1 VALAGQ
7 EESRLGE
14 LGRTRGVP
22 NLYNDWQDLV
32 ARDDLDF
39 VSIGVPNHLH
49 HPIAIA
55 ALASG
60 KQSAG
65 S

>member
-1 VALAGQ
+1 MAIAGQ

-22 NLYNDWQDLV
+22 NLYNDWHDLV
-32 ARDDLDF
+32 ARDDLDI
-39 VSIGVPNHLH
+39 VSIGVPNHLY

-55 ALASG
+55 ALAGG
-60 KQSAG
+60 KESTG